1 MKVYSHSLQGKRDAN
16 EDQHV
21 HILNINGDND
31 DQNNINFFGVFDGH
45 GGKLVSKYL
54 KENMPQ
60 FFVTKFKKNLY
71 LKDETASKYFIKVYE
86 LLQDKLRNEHPRAVV
101 HCGSTACVGIQY
113 KDKDDQNKI
122 WILNVGDSRVIK
134 CNKDNIA
141 EQLSLD
147 HKPNS
152 PEEKNRIEELGG
164 SIEFDGVDWRIGGL
178 SLSRAF
184 GDLDCKPYVTHLPQI
199 YKYNIKSDDKFLIF
213 ACDGLWD
220 VLSNQDVVDFI
231 CELNSKKF
239 KGNYSKELTEYAI
252 NKGSL
257 DNVSAIVY
265 FM

>member
-16 EDQHV
+16 EDQHI
-21 HILNINGDND
+21 HILNINGENNK
-31 DQNNINFFGVFDGH
+31 QNNINFFAVFDGH

-54 KENMPQ
+54 KDNMSQ
-60 FFVTKFKKNLY
+60 FFTTKFKKNLY
-71 LKDETASKYFIKVYE
+71 IKDDTASKYFIKVYE
-86 LLQDKLRNEHPRAVV
+86 LLQTQLQEEHPRAVV

-113 KDKDDQNKI
+113 KDIDDQYKL
-122 WILNVGDSRVIK
+122 WILNVGDSRVVK
-134 CNKDNIA
+134 CNKNNIA

-147 HKPNS
+147 HKPNN
-152 PEEKNRIEELGG
+152 PQEKERIEDLGG
-164 SIEFDGVDWRIGGL
+164 MIQFDGVDWRINGL

-184 GDLDCKPYVTHLPQI
+184 GDLDCRPYVTHLPQI
-199 YKYNIKSDDKFLIF
+199 YKYNINTNDKFLIF

-220 VLSNQDVVDFI
+220 VISNQDAVDFI
-231 CELNSKKF
+231 CDLNNKNF

-265 FM
+265 FI

>member
-1 MKVYSHSLQGKRDAN
+1 MKVYSHSLQGKREAN
-16 EDQHV
+16 EDQHI
-21 HILNINGDND
+21 HILNLNGENT

-45 GGKLVSKYL
+45 GGKLVSKFL

-60 FFVTKFKKNLY
+60 FFISKFKKNLY
-71 LKDETASKYFIKVYE
+71 LKDDTASKYFNKVYD
-86 LLQDKLRNEHPRAVV
+86 LLQNKLQNDHPRAVI
-101 HCGSTACVGIQY
+101 HCGSTACVGIQF
-113 KDKDDQNKI
+113 KDQDNQNKI

-134 CNKDNIA
+134 CNKNNIA

-164 SIEFDGVDWRIGGL
+164 TIQYDGADWRIAGL

-184 GDLDCKPYVTHLPQI
+184 GDLDCRPYVTHLPQI
-199 YKYNIKSDDKFLIF
+199 YKYNINPKDKYLIF

-231 CELNSKKF
+231 CELNSKNF

-252 NKGSL
+252 SKGSL

-265 FM
+265 FI